1 MVMTEW
7 MKCVKAALNTI
18 PKKTPNRLRAAMAK
32 AKLTYK
38 KGTSSSSSPSPSRSF
53 KRRKSQKRRKSTR
66 RR

>member
-38 KGTSSSSSPSPSRSF
+38 KGTSCSSSSPST

>member
-38 KGTSSSSSPSPSRSF
+38 KGTSSSSSPST

>member
-38 KGTSSSSSPSPSRSF
+38 KGTSSSPSPSRSS

>member
-38 KGTSSSSSPSPSRSF
+38 KGTSSSSSSPST

>member
-38 KGTSSSSSPSPSRSF
+38 KGTSSSSSPSF

>member
-38 KGTSSSSSPSPSRSF
+38 KGTSSSSSSKRST
-53 KRRKSQKRRKSTR
+53 SQKRRKSTR